1 MENIRNLC
9 ESIKTNCAKNSGVK
23 APQVST
29 ILKPKTSYNK
39 NGGNLVRQT
48 SKNSGLKTPDKDG
61 YFYMM

>member
-9 ESIKTNCAKNSGVK
+9 ESIKTNCAKDSGVK

-29 ILKPKTSYNK
+29 FLKPKTQN
-39 NGGNLVRQT
+39 NGPNLMRQT
-48 SKNSGLKTPDKDG
+48 SQSSGLKTPDKDG